1 MANCIACN
9 KSLGMLNTPMFS
21 KGQTKDFGTIC
32 TSCHMSLAMN
42 SFSHISNKVKQYSN
56 QEVIDAIQQIN
67 STKDQIKSD
76 KKEAFERK
84 VEEHK
89 NQISSNNERLQ
100 VIKSTISKLNPTVLN
115 KREVAELPS
124 ILMEDEN
131 IEKINSGFLDEGKG
145 STGNGLLVATNYR
158 VIFIDKPMLGF
169 GIKMEDF
176 PYDKISSVSVET
188 GFLKGVLKI
197 ICSGN
202 TAKINLVTGAKE
214 FSEFVRQKTI
224 SKPIVHQQV
233 VNNEPDILGQI
244 EKLAEL
250 KAKGILTEE
259 EFNEKKTILLAKI

>member
-67 STKDQIKSD
+67 STKG
-76 KKEAFERK
+76 
-84 VEEHK
+84 K
-89 NQISSNNERLQ
+89 NSSNNDRLQ
-100 VIKSTISKLNPTVLN
+100 IIKSTISKLNPTVLN
-115 KREVAELPS
+115 KREVTELPS

-145 STGNGLLVATNYR
+145 STGNGLLIATNYR
-158 VIFIDKPMLGF
+158 VIFIDKPMIGF

-188 GFLKGVLKI
+188 GFLKGSLKI

-233 VNNEPDILGQI
+233 MNNEPDILGQI